1 MTNDHATRDLWKLKN
16 GWPKSDEAIA
26 FDQYKLYVELADH
39 ISDRRDKAN
48 NFFLSLNTGVITAMG
63 FLWDKHVTIQP
74 KVLILFPL
82 IALLSFCFFWHR
94 LVKSYRQLTTQK
106 FALIGAVEERLPI
119 RLWSTEWKLLGEGK
133 DSKKYSP
140 LSELEEKVPIVF
152 GAIYIGIAAMA
163 WIWG

>member
-1 MTNDHATRDLWKLKN
+1 MDNFWKTPKGLLKAE
-16 GWPKSDEAIA
+16 EALA
-26 FDQYKLYVELADH
+26 FDQYKMYVELADH

-63 FLWDKHVTIQP
+63 FLWDKHVAIQP
-74 KVLILFPL
+74 KCLIIFPL
-82 IALLSFCFFWHR
+82 IALLSFCYFWHR

-106 FALIGAVEERLPI
+106 FILIGHVEDRLPI

-140 LSELEEKVPIVF
+140 LSELEEKVPVVF
-152 GAIYIGIAAMA
+152 GVIYVGISVIA
-163 WIWG
+163 WIWS